1 MQTFMQIK
9 IKMVRN
15 SRNFQDFF
23 PLFYFEITHSS
34 PVTMQEQMQK
44 KIIVNY

>member
-9 IKMVRN
+9 ITVVRN